1 MSEEKVLDS
10 GDEFFEELWASIDN
24 SKKCCWILTYHI
36 NKSLVG
42 DETLKRLIK
51 AAERGVDII
60 LYVDWLNCTMDSEL
74 EAELLSKGGKIEKLN
89 PMISWIK
96 LPVSSVFERYHQK
109 IILIDDQVFIGS
121 TNFDIEYAGNKYGN
135 NSFYDLNVKLTKKCL
150 NEAKDVFF
158 EIALKFGFKIVNHS
172 FNEVP
177 DDNFEIIT
185 SEPYYYMNDIQ
196 ERLLHMIHNAK
207 QRVILVS
214 GYYFNNKKLNRGIKD
229 AVNRGVKVELI
240 TSKVREQEAYK
251 HLDNYKLTKALRQT
265 GAKVSEFID
274 DRVLHM
280 KVSVI
285 DDQVVLGSFNWD
297 KWSWSLNNELNVS
310 IRNDKVLNDVMKTIE
325 YIKSKSQP
333 VIKKRLDL
341 WSKTKIHFWTK
352 FLNFSEWVMNR
363 RRPAKLEFM
372 HAFLDDPTCGIEE
385 RYLKK
390 VEKAKERQTST
401 FIFQYFNTV

>member
-1 MSEEKVLDS
+1 M
-10 GDEFFEELWASIDN
+10 
-24 SKKCCWILTYHI
+24 
-36 NKSLVG
+36 
-42 DETLKRLIK
+42 
-51 AAERGVDII
+51 
-60 LYVDWLNCTMDSEL
+60 
-74 EAELLSKGGKIEKLN
+74 
-89 PMISWIK
+89 
-96 LPVSSVFERYHQK
+96 FERYHQK

-285 DDQVVLGSFNWD
+285 DDQVVLGSFN
-297 KWSWSLNNELNVS
+297 
-310 IRNDKVLNDVMKTIE
+310 
-325 YIKSKSQP
+325 
-333 VIKKRLDL
+333 
-341 WSKTKIHFWTK
+341 
-352 FLNFSEWVMNR
+352 
-363 RRPAKLEFM
+363 
-372 HAFLDDPTCGIEE
+372 
-385 RYLKK
+385 
-390 VEKAKERQTST
+390 
-401 FIFQYFNTV
+401 